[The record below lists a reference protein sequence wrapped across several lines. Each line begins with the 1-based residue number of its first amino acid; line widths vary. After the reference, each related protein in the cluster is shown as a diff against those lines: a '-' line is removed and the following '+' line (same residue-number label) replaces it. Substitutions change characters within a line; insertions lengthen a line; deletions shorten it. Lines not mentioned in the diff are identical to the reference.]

1 MWVIVGKSQ
10 ALEDLIFEE
19 PPLSSIRSPFLKP
32 ITPPH
37 THLWTLQFIEALLQK
52 DYILFIHSFS
62 YEKEDVYLYM
72 IGAVCLYDH
81 FLKLCP
87 WGRFH
92 GSRLVFHGSRLVF
105 MVFMVPGWFF
115 MVLHGSRLVFHG
127 SRSVFMVFYGSRLVF
142 HVFSS
147 EYTCLNCILARQS
160 SLGPPPGGRHRT

>member
-52 DYILFIHSFS
+52 DDILFIHSFS

-92 GSRLVFHGSRLVF
+92 GSRLVFHGSRPVF
-105 MVFMVPGWFF
+105 MVFHGSRLIFHGSRSVTWFFIVKGWFF
-115 MVLHGSRLVFHG
+115 MVLHGSRLI
-127 SRSVFMVFYGSRLVF
+127 FMVFLQNVPAQTVSWPNDPV
-142 HVFSS
+142 
-147 EYTCLNCILARQS
+147 
-160 SLGPPPGGRHRT
+160 